1 MGSCPLCTGSY
12 RRTFRQK
19 LADLAD
25 EASPGRIAWQE
36 DVVAAIEGDKPGT
49 GDTAGDHTPLLE
61 WERGVVSAVQHQRRR
76 RDRWQEVEEIEIA
89 DRLLQGGRICSGG
102 RNLLQIIQP
111 THLVIRGIRQQQ
123 RCEDLSK

>member
-1 MGSCPLCTGSY
+1 MVMGSCPLCTGYY

-36 DVVAAIEGDKPGT
+36 DMVAAIEGDKPGT
-49 GDTAGDHTPLLE
+49 GDTAGDHAPLLE
-61 WERGVVSAVQHQRRR
+61 WERGVVSAVQHQRRC

-89 DRLLQGGRICSGG
+89 ERSLQPDDILGRCGDS
-102 RNLLQIIQP
+102 LQIIEP
-111 THLVIRGIRQQQ
+111 AHLVERSVR
-123 RCEDLSK
+123 

>member
-36 DVVAAIEGDKPGT
+36 DMVAAIEGDKPGT
-49 GDTAGDHTPLLE
+49 GDTAGDHAPLLE
-61 WERGVVSAVQHQRRR
+61 WERGVVSAVQHQRRC
-76 RDRWQEVEEIEIA
+76 RDRWQEVEEVETA
-89 DRLLQGGRICSGG
+89 DRLLQPRRIRGRG
-102 RNLLQIIQP
+102 RNSLQIIQP
-111 THLVIRGIRQQQ
+111 ADFIIR
-123 RCEDLSK
+123 